1 MLIYIAISWV
11 NSYGDV
17 EYNGTD
23 FPDDFL
29 VWSFTFEEVLNIT
42 KYYYEVKYYNL
53 WKII

>member
-17 EYNGTD
+17 EY
-23 FPDDFL
+23 FADDFL